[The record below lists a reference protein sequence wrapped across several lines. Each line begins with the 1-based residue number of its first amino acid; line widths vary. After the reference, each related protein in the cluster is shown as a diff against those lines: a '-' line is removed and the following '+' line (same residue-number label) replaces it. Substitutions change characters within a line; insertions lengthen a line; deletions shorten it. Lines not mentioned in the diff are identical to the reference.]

1 MNGLYPT
8 PTRREL
14 LDAIAAHQVQVTA
27 AGHVTRTDTGRRVT
41 AAVDEMVQAHWATRP
56 ADAVGPVQ
64 LTALGRA
71 VRTVR
76 ILDYGTHIVAETGPC
91 AEPTVLGTA
100 HPGAGRWTVT
110 LGGASVGCRSRTV
123 AVGELQHRAVQ
134 ALTGQEEAQ

>member
-27 AGHVTRTDTGRRVT
+27 AGHITRTDTGRRVT
-41 AAVDEMVQAHWATRP
+41 AAVDEMVQAHWATCP

-71 VRTVR
+71 VRAVR
-76 ILDYGTHIVAETGPC
+76 ILDYGTHIVAETGPHD
-91 AEPTVLGTA
+91 EPTILGTA
-100 HPGAGRWTVT
+100 YPGADRWTVT
-110 LGGASVGCRSRTV
+110 LGGTSVPCRSRTL
-123 AVGELQHRAVQ
+123 AAGELQHRAVQ
-134 ALTGQEEAQ
+134 ALAGQQPQ